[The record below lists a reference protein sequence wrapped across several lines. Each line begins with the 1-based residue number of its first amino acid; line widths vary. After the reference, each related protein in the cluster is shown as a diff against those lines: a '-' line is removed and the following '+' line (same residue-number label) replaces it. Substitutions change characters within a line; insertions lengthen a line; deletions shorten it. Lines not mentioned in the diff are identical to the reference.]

1 MTLRYEE
8 RCISRDGLS
17 FCKDLK
23 IIGDD
28 IVENWW
34 RKEGHRVDTGDIAD
48 VLVAGPEVLV
58 VGTGYAG
65 FMEVSKSLHSA
76 LKNRSIKLL
85 AQKTPQAVKTFNE
98 LHSRGKRVAAA
109 FHLTC

>member
-8 RCISRDGLS
+8 RCINENGVN

-23 IIGDD
+23 IVEDRI
-28 IVENWW
+28 IENWW
-34 RKEGHRVDTGDIAD
+34 REEGHRVDTEDIAD
-48 VLVAGPEVLV
+48 ILAANPEVLI

-76 LKNRSIKLL
+76 LKNRNIQLI
-85 AQKTPQAVKTFNE
+85 AEKTPQAVKMFNE
-98 LHSRGKRVAAA
+98 LHSLGKSVAAA